1 MALEHDDITEL
12 KKVFDDRYVL
22 QSECDSTQRDVN
34 KKFAND
40 DKRID
45 KLIDRMD
52 LWSKLLWV
60 IASASIGA
68 LVLEFFGL
76 IFK

>member
-1 MALEHDDITEL
+1 MPITHEDITEL

-22 QSECDSTQRDVN
+22 QSDCNDKQETVN

-45 KLIDRMD
+45 KLIDRMEI
-52 LWSKLLWV
+52 WNKLFWV
-60 IASASIGA
+60 IASSSIGA
-68 LVLEFFGL
+68 LVMSVLEL
-76 IFK
+76 ILK